1 MMLAHGQ
8 TVRVTAPTLARARAS
23 ARGTNRAAAARIV
36 QVRPPPFFAAP
47 RGGAKRARTQSTA
60 PNLALCRVTLKVAF
74 LTVRARTVTS
84 RENRRD
90 FRELTD
96 EPISRFVS
104 FV

>member
-47 RGGAKRARTQSTA
+47 RGGAKRARTRGVA
-60 PNLALCRVTLKVAF
+60 PNLALCRVTLERRFSDCA
-74 LTVRARTVTS
+74 

-90 FRELTD
+90 FRVAD
-96 EPISRFVS
+96 ETSAN
-104 FV
+104 

>member
-1 MMLAHGQ
+1 MLAHGQ

-47 RGGAKRARTQSTA
+47 RGGAKRARTRGTA
-60 PNLALCRVTLKVAF
+60 PNLGTMPRHAFVAF
-74 LTVRARTVTS
+74 LTVRARTDDA
-84 RENRRD
+84 RRRQD

-96 EPISRFVS
+96 EPISLFVS
-104 FV
+104 FS